1 MAGTREASL
10 DNGPGRR
17 RRRDSDLRRFD
28 DQGQA
33 RLFTGPAVLVGPKG
47 GHLVH
52 LLTFLDLGSDSNST
66 RSGGLEPMPSAF
78 FTAWRARS
86 SMLNLSGRSS
96 SLPIRI
102 FQSAR
107 LVKGARSLPRHPRV
121 DLRRKPTG
129 RAFLAQLQPPA
140 SRFLSPPGSDS
151 GRRFWRAGIPCL
163 YAPSPGATGLDA
175 AGGRRIFGTFRPTPT
190 SKTSGLTGDEPT
202 YNRGGPPCVAAS
214 GSHPYRGKCKD
225 GC

>member
-52 LLTFLDLGSDSNST
+52 LLTFLDLGSVDSNST
-66 RSGGLEPMPSAF
+66 RSGGLEPMPRAF

-96 SLPIRI
+96 EPPNSDISVGSPRERRSTLTDTSSSRLMSDAVALRLPSSI
-102 FQSAR
+102 SA
-107 LVKGARSLPRHPRV
+107 
-121 DLRRKPTG
+121 
-129 RAFLAQLQPPA
+129 
-140 SRFLSPPGSDS
+140 
-151 GRRFWRAGIPCL
+151 I
-163 YAPSPGATGLDA
+163 
-175 AGGRRIFGTFRPTPT
+175 
-190 SKTSGLTGDEPT
+190 
-202 YNRGGPPCVAAS
+202 
-214 GSHPYRGKCKD
+214 
-225 GC
+225 

>member
-96 SLPIRI
+96 EPPNSDISVGSPRERRSI
-102 FQSAR
+102 FTA
-107 LVKGARSLPRHPRV
+107 
-121 DLRRKPTG
+121 
-129 RAFLAQLQPPA
+129 
-140 SRFLSPPGSDS
+140 
-151 GRRFWRAGIPCL
+151 
-163 YAPSPGATGLDA
+163 
-175 AGGRRIFGTFRPTPT
+175 T
-190 SKTSGLTGDEPT
+190 SKSRLASEADRSRLPCSTSATSFSIPFT
-202 YNRGGPPCVAAS
+202 TRF
-214 GSHPYRGKCKD
+214 
-225 GC
+225 